1 MATSHFRYI
10 GAALLGAATLV
21 WTGAGESADP
31 NLRLHELPLGLGECS
46 QRVEC
51 PLPTTTAIDWI
62 GRTPRGHLF
71 VVSAPCADRDAECA
85 SWIVEKTPAQ
95 VSVLL
100 GVNGPFE
107 LRKNARSYPEVILRE
122 AVSAQEINTV
132 QFSWRDGA
140 YVEGEARAEYLV
152 DGVAC
157 GTRTECNETARAA
170 LATSPSRSLKIWEQV
185 HGVNWY

>member
-1 MATSHFRYI
+1 MAQSNFRHI
-10 GAALLGAATLV
+10 SATLLAWAALV

-31 NLRLHELPLGLGECS
+31 SLQLHELPLGLGECA

-51 PLPTTTAIDWI
+51 PLPATTAIAWI

-71 VVSAPCADRDAECA
+71 MVNAPCAGGDADCA
-85 SWIVEKTPAQ
+85 SWIVEKTAAQ

-100 GVNGPFE
+100 GMNGPFE

-122 AVSAQEINTV
+122 AVSAHEINTV
-132 QFSWRDGA
+132 HFSWREGA
-140 YVEGEARAEYLV
+140 YAEGEVRSEYLV

-157 GTRTECNETARAA
+157 GTRTECNDAA
-170 LATSPSRSLKIWEQV
+170 LAALSVRPSRSLKIWEQV